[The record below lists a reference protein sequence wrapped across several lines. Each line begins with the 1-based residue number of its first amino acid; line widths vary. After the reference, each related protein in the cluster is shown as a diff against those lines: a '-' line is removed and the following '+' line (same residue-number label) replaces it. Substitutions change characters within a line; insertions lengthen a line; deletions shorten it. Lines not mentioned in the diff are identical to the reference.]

1 VNSTDFEG
9 KTVFTGERIY
19 TIQITSTITIFLIFI
34 IQPATKEK
42 GLTMAVILDRKM
54 QGVVTGRGKQT

>member
-42 GLTMAVILDRKM
+42 GLTMAVRLDQKM

>member
-42 GLTMAVILDRKM
+42 GLTMAVRLDRKM

>member
-34 IQPATKEK
+34 IQLATKEK
-42 GLTMAVILDRKM
+42 GLTMAVRLDRKM